1 MIVVDSFLQVPLDG
15 ADKYLVTSSIAR
27 APNRSRRYPRNIP
40 GVARGNAKFCSG
52 GARSIPGPA
61 GRGLNLYLNILKRR
75 NPSTLEVM
83 KCAWGDETCGDPTC
97 SDFLQRL
104 KPAASKIFC

>member
-40 GVARGNAKFCSG
+40 GVARGNTKFCSG

-61 GRGLNLYLNILKRR
+61 GRGLRYYIISYDVAGVFNVIKTSNVAIPWIE
-75 NPSTLEVM
+75 N
-83 KCAWGDETCGDPTC
+83 
-97 SDFLQRL
+97 RL
-104 KPAASKIFC
+104 LFSVVGFGFTWLPIGC